1 MIDFNKI
8 DDIYL
13 ATGSTD
19 LRKSINGFS
28 VLVQEKY
35 QLSPFINAMFIF
47 CNRPK
52 DKIKI
57 LYWDKTGFWLLYK
70 RLEKEKFRW
79 PKDKDQVKLINKK
92 QLEWLLEGLSI
103 EQKYYHEE
111 LKYEYV

>member
-8 DDIYL
+8 EEVYL

-28 VLVQEKY
+28 ILVQDKY
-35 QLSPFINAMFIF
+35 KLSPFMNAMFIF

-57 LYWDKTGFWLLYK
+57 LYWDKSGFWLLYK
-70 RLEKEKFRW
+70 RLEQAKFRW
-79 PKDKDQVKLINKK
+79 PKVQDEVRLITKK
-92 QLEWLLEGLSI
+92 QLEWLLEGLAI

-111 LKYEYV
+111 LKNLQV